1 MISMDVIKE
10 IGVSETPLSPAD
22 IYASVSAEPS
32 AGGIAFFVGAVRDH
46 DHGQAVSELRY
57 SAHPSAGDILR
68 TVVEKAIA
76 NYPVRAVSA
85 VHRVGDLKIGDI
97 AVVVAVACAGRADAF
112 AACRTIIDD
121 IKHEVPIWK
130 DQRFTNGAQEWVG
143 AEDC

>member
-1 MISMDVIKE
+1 MNAIKIIGISE
-10 IGVSETPLSPAD
+10 EPLSPAE
-22 IYASVSAEPS
+22 IYASVSADPS

-46 DHGQAVSELRY
+46 DHGRAVSELRY

-76 NYPVRAVSA
+76 NYPIRAVSA
-85 VHRVGDLKIGDI
+85 VHRVGDLTIGDA
-97 AVVVAVACAGRADAF
+97 AVIVAVACAGRADAF

-130 DQRFTNGAQEWVG
+130 DQRFTNGESEWVG

>member
-1 MISMDVIKE
+1 MTSVNAIKI
-10 IGVSETPLSPAD
+10 IGISETPLDTAE
-22 IYASVSAEPS
+22 IYASVSADPS

-68 TVVEKAIA
+68 TVVEKSIA
-76 NYPVRAVSA
+76 NYSVHAVSA
-85 VHRVGDLKIGDI
+85 VHRIGDLKIGDV
-97 AVVVAVACAGRADAF
+97 AVIVAVACPGRADAF
-112 AACRTIIDD
+112 AACRAIIDD

-130 DQRFTNGAQEWVG
+130 DQRFTNGEQEWVG